1 MRCIYCR
8 SFCVRLTGQR
18 ADCLECG
25 KDWTPATDEQHA
37 EIDRIL
43 ERIAQG
49 GEIDKYL
56 ASNKV
61 Q

>member
-1 MRCIYCR
+1 
-8 SFCVRLTGQR
+8 
-18 ADCLECG
+18 LECG